1 MGFGSDGN
9 RLTIVKFFHNQLIN
23 SNRLKLVD
31 YYYRITLRSSAAEL
45 PECRE
50 FGPQAS
56 QQKLEMPNS
65 LSQGVRLPNSLI
77 FYQKKIE
84 KLN

>member
-31 YYYRITLRSSAAEL
+31 YYCNRLSIIIDYLNRFVNNFTKFLTITR
-45 PECRE
+45 P
-50 FGPQAS
+50 P
-56 QQKLEMPNS
+56 
-65 LSQGVRLPNSLI
+65 
-77 FYQKKIE
+77 
-84 KLN
+84 